1 MGLRIFPVVGEALNF
16 GGRRMATTARIA
28 WLPVVLVLIVNM
40 ASVFVY
46 LSVILGRVITFAD
59 ARTYLIAQNAL
70 GQMWARGWRDQ
81 PEAMATITAGNF
93 ILIALLTASFMAPLV
108 RLSGLGEKPAPGL
121 IRMAF
126 GPDQLRF
133 IAAGLLSFL
142 FVALLIVAPI
152 LLTSNYALNYIADA
166 LSQTMASFPDPDS
179 LHTIELVTVGESLA
193 ESAEWIVNLALPL
206 GVIAPFALLIW
217 FIAFAH
223 FHPRNRPYAPEEGQ
237 PIVRALVAL
246 IGVIIISGGAYFF
259 AREGIVNLLT
269 VARGVG
275 GALLPDVSQ
284 APQGAVLFMGVAAYL
299 LMLYFNLRLYPYPG
313 VTVCR
318 KSMGFGNTLR
328 VSRGWNIVRLQ
339 VILLAISIAFFVVQ
353 ILVINIGALKIF
365 VPWVTGLLE
374 EAVAVT
380 TRLLNSGVTS
390 DWVRPLFV
398 WIRNGVNL
406 FLQIIWLFF
415 YFGVVASLYGILYRE
430 SEREE
435 EIPPEALEPAIWE
448 RRT

>member
-81 PEAMATITAGNF
+81 PEAMAAITAGNF

-179 LHTIELVTVGESLA
+179 LHTIEFVTVGESLA

-313 VTVCR
+313 VAVCR

>member
-81 PEAMATITAGNF
+81 PEAMAAITAGNF

-223 FHPRNRPYAPEEGQ
+223 FHPRNRPYAPDEGK
-237 PIVRALVAL
+237 PIARALVAL

-313 VTVCR
+313 VAVCR
-318 KSMGFGNTLR
+318 KSMGFGTTLR

-353 ILVINIGALKIF
+353 ILIINIGALKIF

>member
-28 WLPVVLVLIVNM
+28 WLPVVLVLIFNM
-40 ASVFVY
+40 ASVFAY

-70 GQMWARGWRDQ
+70 GQMWARGWREQ
-81 PEAMATITAGNF
+81 PEAMAAITVGNV

-126 GPDQLRF
+126 GPDQVRF

-142 FVALLIVAPI
+142 FVALLIVAPVI
-152 LLTSNYALNYIADA
+152 LSSNYALNYVADA

-193 ESAEWIVNLALPL
+193 ESAGWIVNLALPL

-217 FIAFAH
+217 FVAFAH

-259 AREGIVNLLT
+259 AREGIVNLLNIS
-269 VARGVG
+269 RGVG
-275 GALLPDVSQ
+275 GTLLPDVSQ

-313 VTVCR
+313 VAVCR

-374 EAVAVT
+374 QAVAVT

-415 YFGVVASLYGILYRE
+415 YFGVVASLFGILYRE